1 MAPSTSMASNLT
13 QTPGIPRG
21 SWEDFRPPNWGDGRH
36 TAPSPRDVEVL
47 TFDTDKSPR
56 ENPLCIVIDIPEE
69 ERKRATRLYN
79 RMTRGELPAT
89 QDSSTPALLAQRQ
102 DQDTIIESLG
112 PRRRFRV
119 KGLVRSVRRVEPPD
133 IDPSWVL

>member
-1 MAPSTSMASNLT
+1 MAPSTSKASNLT

-36 TAPSPRDVEVL
+36 TTPSPRDVEVL
-47 TFDTDKSPR
+47 TFDTDKFLR
-56 ENPLCIVIDIPEE
+56 ENVIDIPKED
-69 ERKRATRLYN
+69 RKRTTRLYN
-79 RMTRGELPAT
+79 RMARGESPPAH
-89 QDSSTPALLAQRQ
+89 DSTTPALSIEHQ
-102 DQDTIIESLG
+102 DQDMVIESLP